1 MSIEE
6 EINSIVK
13 FVEEM
18 YSPSLVHVDNN
29 GNEKYSIIF
38 YFDDIDD
45 KYVVNPQHRD
55 QRLHKANM
63 FKREIRDQ
71 IYNFFGI
78 KTTGTQPPDYYSPE
92 ENHPITIVV
101 TYTR

>member
-6 EINSIVK
+6 EVNSIVRYVK
-13 FVEEM
+13 EM
-18 YSPSLVHVDNN
+18 YSPYDVWVQGGGLN
-29 GNEKYSIIF
+29 KYTIVF

-45 KYVVNPQHRD
+45 KYIVNPLHGD
-55 QRLHKANM
+55 QKQHKANM
-63 FKREIRDQ
+63 FKREIRSQ